1 MNKIIFS
8 LLAVL
13 LLGSCAKRNL
23 AYLSDLQEQSEW
35 AQKVS
40 ETVEP
45 KIRPDDLL
53 SITITSLNPE
63 ANMLF
68 NRGEIPPAGATAAYG
83 AGAAYSTSNIY
94 REGYLVDKE
103 GNIDF
108 PVLGQLHLG
117 GLTKSQAKDTLRVKL
132 QKVVKDPIINIRY
145 LNYKITV
152 VGEVNRPATFTIP
165 SEKINIL
172 EALGMAGDMTA
183 YGKRENVLVIRE
195 VEGVRKVTRLDLNS
209 KEVLNSPYFY
219 LMPNDVVYVEPH
231 KMKAVQV
238 STDTRYF
245 AIASSVLTVL
255 IVLVSRF

>member
-23 AYLSDLQEQSEW
+23 AYLSDLQAQSEW
-35 AQKVS
+35 TQKLT
-40 ETVEP
+40 ETAEP

-63 ANMLF
+63 ANALF
-68 NRGEIPPAGATAAYG
+68 NRGEILPAGATANYG
-83 AGAAYSTSNIY
+83 VGANYTTSSIY

-103 GNIDF
+103 GNIEF
-108 PVLGQLHLG
+108 PVLGQVQLG
-117 GLTKSQAKDTLRVKL
+117 GLTKTQAKDSLRIRL
-132 QKVVKDPIINIRY
+132 LKVVNYPIINIRY
-145 LNYKITV
+145 LNYRITV

-183 YGKRENVLVIRE
+183 YGKRENVLVMRE
-195 VEGVRKVTRLDLNS
+195 EGGVRKATRLNLNE
-209 KEVLNSPYFY
+209 KEVLSSPYFY
-219 LMPNDVVYVEPH
+219 LMANDVVYVEPH
-231 KMKAVQV
+231 KMKAVQA
-238 STDTRYF
+238 STDTRF
-245 AIASSVLTVL
+245 LAIASSVITVL